1 MYISKLKNLSR
12 NKINRL
18 LNDLKYKLENQQ
30 NLYYYQDIDTIVLS
44 DPKFT
49 FKYKCNTTS
58 LIIRDKFIFEM
69 SSYEGDPVEI
79 YNKIRENTNYF
90 TSILYELQ
98 SLLMK
103 KANDF

>member
-69 SSYEGDPVEI
+69 PSYKGDPVEI

>member
-1 MYISKLKNLSR
+1 
-12 NKINRL
+12 
-18 LNDLKYKLENQQ
+18 
-30 NLYYYQDIDTIVLS
+30 
-44 DPKFT
+44 
-49 FKYKCNTTS
+49 
-58 LIIRDKFIFEM
+58 M

>member
-58 LIIRDKFIFEM
+58 PIIRDKFIFKM